1 MDSPLVVQTVIRCPY
16 YLILSNYVCIL
27 NTVNPQNLIKK
38 FQPFLRINTKISS
51 NQATRKMM
59 FGRGVTYIY
68 SASALVLS
76 INKQP
81 NHRYLLQRLLRLLNI
96 CMLRGLDYDGP

>member
-59 FGRGVTYIY
+59 FGRGVYHAT
-68 SASALVLS
+68 A
-76 INKQP
+76 
-81 NHRYLLQRLLRLLNI
+81 H
-96 CMLRGLDYDGP
+96 